1 VKFVS
6 DADIDALKSV
16 AMKDKIFMKKHLRDR
31 KGVVNP
37 NLVAAEE
44 AAAAASKNK
53 PAWTKK

>member
-1 VKFVS
+1 MCFVL
-6 DADIDALKSV
+6 DADVDALKSV
-16 AMKDKIFMKKHLRDR
+16 QMKDKIFMKKYLRDR

-44 AAAAASKNK
+44 AAASASKSK

>member
-1 VKFVS
+1 
-6 DADIDALKSV
+6 
-16 AMKDKIFMKKHLRDR
+16 MKDKIFMKKYLRDR

-44 AAAAASKNK
+44 AAAAAAKNK